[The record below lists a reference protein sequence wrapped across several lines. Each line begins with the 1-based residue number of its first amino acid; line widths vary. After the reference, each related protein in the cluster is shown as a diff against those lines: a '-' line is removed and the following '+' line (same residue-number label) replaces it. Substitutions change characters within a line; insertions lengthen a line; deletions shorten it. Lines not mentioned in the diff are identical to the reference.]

1 MKEIKEKEN
10 KLEQLLNNQE
20 NVDLRLSYSRIS
32 DFDRNGAKALIRPSN
47 PDGEGLR
54 FGSYV
59 DDLLVDKVTNTN
71 SCKEL
76 YVVYDD
82 NKPTATLG
90 TLCDIIID
98 NYDTIPD
105 KNTMLKIVRHNG
117 FWSNI
122 KTDDKLTPK
131 FDIDEF
137 WNYLKVKFETKD
149 KIVVTQKESQDAEE
163 CVNLLLN
170 HKHTYHL
177 FNNNFENHYQYK
189 FEFSYKGFDLRGIID
204 KMSIDHENK
213 IVYME
218 DIKTGSSRADEF
230 TKSFIKY
237 CYYFQEAVYVKA
249 FDSICEQLG
258 LVSYTLSPFKFIF
271 IGRGEK
277 VPHVFEISDKW
288 HNAAINGFTTKAGY
302 KYKGLDENLDLIYY
316 HWKNKL
322 YDFSQ
327 EVYENNGSLILNDD
341 FIEVN

>member
-1 MKEIKEKEN
+1 
-10 KLEQLLNNQE
+10 
-20 NVDLRLSYSRIS
+20 
-32 DFDRNGAKALIRPSN
+32 
-47 PDGEGLR
+47 
-54 FGSYV
+54 
-59 DDLLVDKVTNTN
+59 
-71 SCKEL
+71 L

-90 TLCDIIID
+90 ILCDIIID
-98 NYDTIPD
+98 NYDKVPD
-105 KNTMLKIVRHNG
+105 KDTVLKIVEHNG
-117 FWSNI
+117 FWSKMKEDTKI
-122 KTDDKLTPK
+122 KQ
-131 FDIDEF
+131 FDLDEF
-137 WNYLKVKFETKD
+137 WDYVKIKLETKD

-170 HKHTYHL
+170 HKHTQHL
-177 FNNNFENHYQYK
+177 FNNDFDHYYQYK
-189 FEFSYKGFDLRGIID
+189 FEYYYKGFHLRGIID
-204 KMSIDHENK
+204 KMSIDHYNN
-213 IVYME
+213 IIYVE

-237 CYYFQEAVYVKA
+237 CYYFQEAVYSKA

-258 LVSYTLSPFKFIF
+258 LVGYTLALFKFIF

-302 KYKGLDENLDLIYY
+302 KYKGLDKNLDLIYY

>member
-1 MKEIKEKEN
+1 MKEINEKESI
-10 KLEQLLNNQE
+10 LGQLLNNEEQI
-20 NVDLRLSYSRIS
+20 DLKLSYSRIS
-32 DFDRNGAKALIRPSN
+32 DFSRNGPKALIRPSN
-47 PDGEGLR
+47 PDGNGLR
-54 FGSYV
+54 FGSLC
-59 DDLLVDKVTNTN
+59 DDLLVDKVTNNN
-71 SCKEL
+71 SFKEN

-90 TLCDIIID
+90 SLCDIILN
-98 NYDTIPD
+98 NYDIIPD
-105 KNTMLKIVRHNG
+105 KETVLKIVRHNG
-117 FWSNI
+117 FWSGVKVEETLIN
-122 KTDDKLTPK
+122 K
-131 FDIDEF
+131 FDIKEF
-137 WNYLKVKFETKD
+137 WEYLTIKFDTKD
-149 KIVVTQKESQDAEE
+149 KVVVTQKENDDAQE
-163 CVNLLLN
+163 CVSLLLN
-170 HKHTYHL
+170 HKHTRKL
-177 FNNNFENHYQYK
+177 FTNNYQNFYQYM
-189 FEFSYKGFDLRGIID
+189 FTYKYKNFTLRGIID

-213 IVYME
+213 VVYME

-249 FDSICEQLG
+249 FDSICEELG
-258 LVSYTLSPFKFIF
+258 LSGYTLAPFKFIF

-302 KYKGLDENLDLIYY
+302 RYKGLDENLDLIYY

-341 FIEVN
+341 FIEVS

>member
-1 MKEIKEKEN
+1 MKEIKETN
-10 KLEQLLNNQE
+10 KLEQLLSNE
-20 NVDLRLSYSRIS
+20 EVIDLKLSYSRIS
-32 DFDRNGAKALIRPSN
+32 DFDRNGPKALIRPSN
-47 PDGEGLR
+47 PEGDGLR
-54 FGSYV
+54 FGSLV
-59 DDLLVDKVTNTN
+59 DDLLLDKVTNN
-71 SCKEL
+71 NLCKLL

-90 TLCDIIID
+90 ALCDIIID
-98 NYDTIPD
+98 NYDKVPD
-105 KNTMLKIVRHNG
+105 KNTVLKIVKHNG
-117 FWSNI
+117 FWSKMKEDTKI
-122 KTDDKLTPK
+122 KQ

-137 WNYLKVKFETKD
+137 WDYINIKLETKD
-149 KIVVTQKESQDAEE
+149 KIVVTQKESQDAKE
-163 CVNLLLN
+163 CVDLLLN
-170 HKHTYHL
+170 HKHTHHL

-189 FEFSYKGFDLRGIID
+189 FGFYYKGFHLRGIID
-204 KMSIDHENK
+204 KMSIDHTDK
-213 IVYME
+213 VVYME

-237 CYYFQEAVYVKA
+237 CYYFQEAVYTKA
-249 FDSICEQLG
+249 FDDICAELG
-258 LVSYTLSPFKFIF
+258 LKNYILAPFKFIF

>member
-1 MKEIKEKEN
+1 MKEKTKEN
-10 KLEQLLNNQE
+10 KLEWLLNDE
-20 NVDLRLSYSRIS
+20 EVIDLKLSYSRIS
-32 DFDRNGAKALIRPSN
+32 DFDRNGPKALIRPSN
-47 PDGEGLR
+47 PEGEGLR

-59 DDLLVDKVTNTN
+59 DDLLVDKVTGSEN
-71 SCKEL
+71 CKQL

-98 NYDTIPD
+98 NYDTIPNS
-105 KNTMLKIVRHNG
+105 NTVLKIVRHNG

-122 KTDDKLTPK
+122 KLEEKLISNFDK
-131 FDIDEF
+131 DEF
-137 WNYLKVKFETKD
+137 WSYLKIKFETKD

-170 HKHTYHL
+170 HKHTHCL
-177 FNNNFENHYQYK
+177 FNNHFENHYQYK
-189 FEFSYKGFDLRGIID
+189 FEYYYKGFHLRGIID

-237 CYYFQEAVYVKA
+237 CYYFQEAVYTKA

-258 LVSYTLSPFKFIF
+258 LIGYTLAPFKFIF

-277 VPHVFEISDKW
+277 VPHIFEISDKW

-302 KYKGLDENLDLIYY
+302 KYTGLDENLDLIYY

>member
-1 MKEIKEKEN
+1 MKEIKETN
-10 KLEQLLNNQE
+10 KLEQLLNDKE
-20 NVDLRLSYSRIS
+20 VIDLKLSYSRIS
-32 DFDRNGAKALIRPSN
+32 DFSRNGPRALIRPSN
-47 PDGEGLR
+47 PEGDGLR
-54 FGSYV
+54 FGSLV
-59 DDLLVDKVTNTN
+59 DDLLLDKVTNN
-71 SCKEL
+71 DLCKLL
-76 YVVYDD
+76 YIVYDD

-98 NYDTIPD
+98 NYDKIPD
-105 KNTMLKIVRHNG
+105 KDTVLKIVKHNG

-122 KTDDKLTPK
+122 KTEDKLISN
-131 FDIDEF
+131 FDKVEF
-137 WNYLKVKFETKD
+137 WDYVKIKLETKD

-163 CVNLLLN
+163 CVGLLLN

-189 FEFSYKGFDLRGIID
+189 FEYHYKGFHLRGIID
-204 KMSIDHENK
+204 KLSINHIDK

-237 CYYFQEAVYVKA
+237 CYYFQEAVYTKA
-249 FDSICEQLG
+249 FDNICEQLVLIG
-258 LVSYTLSPFKFIF
+258 YTLAPFKFIF
-271 IGRGEK
+271 VGRGEK

-288 HNAAINGFTTKAGY
+288 HNAAIKGFTTKAGY

>member
-1 MKEIKEKEN
+1 MKEKTKEN
-10 KLEQLLNNQE
+10 KLEWLLNDE
-20 NVDLRLSYSRIS
+20 EVVDLKLSYSRIS
-32 DFDRNGAKALIRPSN
+32 DFSRNGPKALIRPSN
-47 PDGEGLR
+47 PEGEGLR

-59 DDLLVDKVTNTN
+59 DDLLVDKVTGSEN
-71 SCKEL
+71 CKQL
-76 YVVYDD
+76 YIVYDD

-98 NYDTIPD
+98 NYDTIPNS
-105 KNTMLKIVRHNG
+105 NTVLKIVRHNG

-122 KTDDKLTPK
+122 KLEEKLISNFNK
-131 FDIDEF
+131 DEF
-137 WNYLKVKFETKD
+137 WSYLKIKFETKD

-170 HKHTYHL
+170 HKHTHCL
-177 FNNNFENHYQYK
+177 FNNHFENHYQYK
-189 FEFSYKGFDLRGIID
+189 FEYYYKGFHLRGIID

-237 CYYFQEAVYVKA
+237 CYYFQEAVYTKA

-258 LVSYTLSPFKFIF
+258 LIGYTLAPFKFIF

-277 VPHVFEISDKW
+277 VPHIFEISDKW

-302 KYKGLDENLDLIYY
+302 KYTGLDENLDLIYY

>member
-1 MKEIKEKEN
+1 MKEMKETN
-10 KLEQLLNNQE
+10 KLEQLLNDE
-20 NVDLRLSYSRIS
+20 EVIDLKLSYSRIS
-32 DFDRNGAKALIRPSN
+32 DFSRNGPKALIRPSN
-47 PDGEGLR
+47 PEGEGLR

-59 DDLLVDKVTNTN
+59 DDLLVDKVTNN
-71 SCKEL
+71 NLCKNL

-98 NYDTIPD
+98 NYDKIPD
-105 KNTMLKIVRHNG
+105 KNTVLKIIDHNG
-117 FWSNI
+117 FWSKMKEETKI
-122 KTDDKLTPK
+122 KQ
-131 FDIDEF
+131 FDIGEF
-137 WNYLKVKFETKD
+137 WDYVKIKLETKD
-149 KIVVTQKESQDAEE
+149 KLVVTQKESQDAEE
-163 CVNLLLN
+163 CISLLLN

-177 FNNNFENHYQYK
+177 FNSDFDHHYQYK
-189 FEFSYKGFDLRGIID
+189 FEYYYKGFHLRGMID
-204 KMSIDHENK
+204 KMSIDHYNN
-213 IVYME
+213 IIYME

-249 FDSICEQLG
+249 FDSICKQLE
-258 LVSYTLSPFKFIF
+258 LVGYTLAPFKFIF
-271 IGRGEK
+271 VGRGEK
-277 VPHVFEISDKW
+277 VPHIFEISDKW
-288 HNAAINGFTTKAGY
+288 HNAAIKGFTTKAGY

>member
-1 MKEIKEKEN
+1 MKEKKETN
-10 KLEQLLNNQE
+10 RLEQLLNNE
-20 NVDLRLSYSRIS
+20 EVIDLKLSYSRIS
-32 DFDRNGAKALIRPSN
+32 DFDRNGPKALIRPSN
-47 PDGEGLR
+47 PEGDGLR

-59 DDLLVDKVTNTN
+59 DDLLVDKITNN
-71 SCKEL
+71 NLCKEL
-76 YVVYDD
+76 YVIYDD

-90 TLCDIIID
+90 VLCDIIID
-98 NYDTIPD
+98 NYDKVPNV
-105 KNTMLKIVRHNG
+105 NTVLKIVKHNG

-122 KTDDKLTPK
+122 KTEDKLISN
-131 FDIDEF
+131 FDKPEF
-137 WNYLKVKFETKD
+137 WDYIKIKLETKN

-163 CVNLLLN
+163 CVGLLLN

-189 FEFSYKGFDLRGIID
+189 FEYGYKGFHLRGIID
-204 KMSIDHENK
+204 KMSIDHTNK

-237 CYYFQEAVYVKA
+237 CYYFQEAVYSKA

-258 LVSYTLSPFKFIF
+258 LVGYTLAPFKFIF

>member
-1 MKEIKEKEN
+1 MKEITKEN
-10 KLEQLLNNQE
+10 RLEQLLDNE
-20 NVDLRLSYSRIS
+20 EFIDLKLSYSRIS

-47 PDGEGLR
+47 PEGDGLR

-59 DDLLVDKVTNTN
+59 DDLLVDKVTNN
-71 SCKEL
+71 DLCKNL

-90 TLCDIIID
+90 VLCDIIID

-105 KNTMLKIVRHNG
+105 KNTVLKIVRHNG

-122 KTDDKLTPK
+122 KLEEKLISNFDK
-131 FDIDEF
+131 DEF
-137 WNYLKVKFETKD
+137 WNYIKIKFETKD

-163 CVNLLLN
+163 CVDLLLN
-170 HKHTYHL
+170 HKHTHHL
-177 FNNNFENHYQYK
+177 FNNDFENHYQYK
-189 FEFSYKGFDLRGIID
+189 FEYYYKGFHLRGIID
-204 KMSIDHENK
+204 KMSIDHYNN
-213 IVYME
+213 IIYLE

-258 LVSYTLSPFKFIF
+258 LVGYTLAPFKFIF

>member
-1 MKEIKEKEN
+1 MKEITKEN
-10 KLEQLLNNQE
+10 KLEQLLNNE
-20 NVDLRLSYSRIS
+20 EVIDLKLSYSRIS
-32 DFDRNGAKALIRPSN
+32 DFDRNGPKALIRPSN
-47 PDGEGLR
+47 PEGDGLR

-59 DDLLVDKVTNTN
+59 DDLLVDKVTNN
-71 SCKEL
+71 NLCKNI

-98 NYDTIPD
+98 NYDVIPD
-105 KNTMLKIVRHNG
+105 INTVLKIVRHNA

-122 KTDDKLTPK
+122 KTDDKLILK

-137 WNYLKVKFETKD
+137 WNYIKVKFETKG
-149 KIVVTQKESQDAEE
+149 KVVVTQKESQDAEE

-170 HKHTYHL
+170 HKHTWGL
-177 FNNNFENHYQYK
+177 FNNDLENHYQYK
-189 FEFSYKGFDLRGIID
+189 FEYYYKGFHLRGIID
-204 KMSIDHENK
+204 KLSIDHVDK

-258 LVSYTLSPFKFIF
+258 LVDYTLAPFKFIF
-271 IGRGEK
+271 VGRGEK

>member
-1 MKEIKEKEN
+1 MEIGNIEEN
-10 KLEQLLNNQE
+10 KLSQLLNKEEQI
-20 NVDLRLSYSRIS
+20 DLKLSYSRIS
-32 DFDRNGAKALIRPSN
+32 DFDRNGPKALIRPSN
-47 PDGEGLR
+47 PDGNGLR
-54 FGSYV
+54 FGSLC
-59 DDLLVDKVTNTN
+59 DDLLVDRVTGNN
-71 SCKEL
+71 VFKET
-76 YVVYDD
+76 YVIYDD

-90 TLCDIIID
+90 SLCDIVLE
-98 NYDTIPD
+98 NYDTVPD
-105 KNTMLKIVRHNG
+105 KETILKIVKHNA

-122 KTDDKLTPK
+122 KLDETLVKK
-131 FDIDEF
+131 FDLPEF
-137 WNYLKVKFETKD
+137 WNYVKIKSEIRDKV
-149 KIVVTQKESQDAEE
+149 VVTQRENDDAQE
-163 CVNLLLN
+163 CVSLLLN
-170 HKHTYHL
+170 HKHTTHL
-177 FNNNFENHYQYK
+177 FNNTFENHYQYT
-189 FEFSYKGFDLRGIID
+189 FTYEYGNFTLRGIID
-204 KMSIDHENK
+204 KMSIDHSNK

-249 FDSICEQLG
+249 FDSICRKLNLINYQLA
-258 LVSYTLSPFKFIF
+258 PFKFIF

-322 YDFSQ
+322 YDFSR
-327 EVYENNGSLILNDD
+327 EVYRSNGNLILNDD

>member
-1 MKEIKEKEN
+1 MKEITKEN
-10 KLEQLLNNQE
+10 KLEQLLNNEE
-20 NVDLRLSYSRIS
+20 NIDLKLSYSRIS
-32 DFDRNGAKALIRPSN
+32 DFDRNGPKALIRPSQLEG
-47 PDGEGLR
+47 DGLR

-59 DDLLVDKVTNTN
+59 DDLLVDKVTYDDL
-71 SCKEL
+71 CKDL

-90 TLCDIIID
+90 LLCDIIID

-105 KNTMLKIVRHNG
+105 KDTVLKIVKHNA
-117 FWSNI
+117 FWS
-122 KTDDKLTPK
+122 KMKDDTKVDQ
-131 FDIDEF
+131 FDKDEF
-137 WNYLKVKFETKD
+137 WNYLKIKFETKD
-149 KIVVTQKESQDAEE
+149 KIIVTQKESQDAEE

-170 HKHTYHL
+170 HKHTQHL
-177 FNNNFENHYQYK
+177 FKNSFEHYYQYK
-189 FEFSYKGFDLRGIID
+189 FEYYYKGFHLRGIID
-204 KMSIDHENK
+204 KMSIDHKNRT
-213 IVYME
+213 VYME

-249 FDSICEQLG
+249 FDSICKQLG
-258 LVSYTLSPFKFIF
+258 LQHYALAPFKFIF
-271 IGRGEK
+271 VGRGEK
-277 VPHVFEISDKW
+277 VPHIFEISDKW

-327 EVYENNGSLILNDD
+327 EVYENNGSLVLNDD

>member
-1 MKEIKEKEN
+1 MKEIKETN
-10 KLEQLLNNQE
+10 KLEQLLNNE
-20 NVDLRLSYSRIS
+20 EVIDLKLSYSRIS
-32 DFDRNGAKALIRPSN
+32 DFDRNGPKALIRPSN
-47 PDGEGLR
+47 PEGDGLR
-54 FGSYV
+54 FGSLV
-59 DDLLVDKVTNTN
+59 DDLLVDKVTNN
-71 SCKEL
+71 NLCKDL

-98 NYDTIPD
+98 NYDKVPD
-105 KNTMLKIVRHNG
+105 MNTVLKIVKHNG

-122 KTDDKLTPK
+122 KTEDKLISN
-131 FDIDEF
+131 FDKNEF
-137 WNYLKVKFETKD
+137 WDYVTIKLKTKD
-149 KIVVTQKESQDAEE
+149 KIVVTQKENQDAQE
-163 CVNLLLN
+163 CVSLLLN
-170 HKHTYHL
+170 HKHTHHL

-189 FEFSYKGFDLRGIID
+189 FEYYYKGFHLRGIID
-204 KMSIDHENK
+204 KMSIDHKNK

-237 CYYFQEAVYVKA
+237 CYYFQESVYVKA
-249 FDSICEQLG
+249 FDSICKQLG
-258 LVSYTLSPFKFIF
+258 LIDYTLSPFKFIF
-271 IGRGEK
+271 VGRGEK

-302 KYKGLDENLDLIYY
+302 KYKGLDENLDLVYY

-341 FIEVN
+341 FIELN

>member
-1 MKEIKEKEN
+1 MKEKTKEN
-10 KLEQLLNNQE
+10 KLEWLLNDE
-20 NVDLRLSYSRIS
+20 EVIDLKLSYSRIS
-32 DFDRNGAKALIRPSN
+32 DFDRNGPKALIRPSN
-47 PDGEGLR
+47 PEGEGLR

-59 DDLLVDKVTNTN
+59 DDLLVDKVTGSEN
-71 SCKEL
+71 CKQL

-98 NYDTIPD
+98 NYDTIPNS
-105 KNTMLKIVRHNG
+105 NTVLKIVRHNG

-122 KTDDKLTPK
+122 KLEEKLISNFDK
-131 FDIDEF
+131 DEF
-137 WNYLKVKFETKD
+137 WSYLKIKFETKD

-170 HKHTYHL
+170 HKHTHWL
-177 FNNNFENHYQYK
+177 FNNHFENHYQYK
-189 FEFSYKGFDLRGIID
+189 FEYYYKGFHLRGIID

-237 CYYFQEAVYVKA
+237 CYYFQEAVYTKA

-258 LVSYTLSPFKFIF
+258 LIGYTLAPFKFIF

-277 VPHVFEISDKW
+277 VPHIFEISDKW
-288 HNAAINGFTTKAGY
+288 HSAAINGFTTKAGY
-302 KYKGLDENLDLIYY
+302 KYTGLDENLDLIYY

>member
-1 MKEIKEKEN
+1 MKEIKEKN
-10 KLEQLLNNQE
+10 KLEQLLSNEE
-20 NVDLRLSYSRIS
+20 NIDLKLSYSRIS
-32 DFDRNGAKALIRPSN
+32 DFDRNGPKALIRPSN
-47 PDGEGLR
+47 PEGDGLR

-59 DDLLVDKVTNTN
+59 DDLLVDKVTNN
-71 SCKEL
+71 NLCKDL

-98 NYDTIPD
+98 NYDKIPD
-105 KNTMLKIVRHNG
+105 KDTVLKIVNHNG
-117 FWSNI
+117 FWSKMKDDTKI
-122 KTDDKLTPK
+122 KQ
-131 FDIDEF
+131 FDVNEF
-137 WNYLKVKFETKD
+137 WDYVKIKLETKD

-170 HKHTYHL
+170 HKHTHHL
-177 FNNNFENHYQYK
+177 FNNDFENHYQYK
-189 FEFSYKGFDLRGIID
+189 FEFPYKGFNLRGIID
-204 KMSIDHENK
+204 KMSIDHKNK
-213 IVYME
+213 IVCME

-237 CYYFQEAVYVKA
+237 CYYFQEGVYTKA

-258 LVSYTLSPFKFIF
+258 LVDYTLAPFKFIF

-277 VPHVFEISDKW
+277 VPHIFEISDKW